1 MKTHLGH
8 YEIVGELGRGGMGVV
23 YKGYEPALGRNVA
36 IKELSPSLAHDQ
48 NLVERFLREARSMAA
63 LNDPHIIQIYF
74 IGQENEQPFFVMEF
88 VEGESLS
95 QILKREKKLG
105 VADALKIIHQT
116 AQGLATAH
124 DKGVVHRDIK
134 PGNLMVTPRGQVKIA
149 DFGIALAS
157 TDFSQKLT
165 STGEFVGTPGY
176 LSPEV
181 CMAKPVDQRSDIF
194 SLGIVLYEM
203 LSGDTPFQ
211 DESPLG
217 LMLEVVKAEIP
228 DIREIN
234 QEVDAQTAAIL
245 TRMVAKDPADRF
257 QSCHDLAAALEAHQ
271 LVAKGGTITLAAPK
285 PAPADATMV
294 GAPTP
299 ASQPVRRA
307 PTPPPNVS
315 KTGVGTAASAA
326 ASATPPAAPAA
337 AVNDGAATAAG
348 VNATRPSV
356 LAKSQKPSRGPLLPI
371 AIAAV
376 LVLGIVGGAFAFRG
390 PLTTFFKG
398 WYDELSGSA
407 YSDGVAA
414 GKATNPLGSS
424 HAGTPNGELA
434 SAPAGSAASA
444 AQDGLTDAER
454 DAVIEADQGDS
465 GTSAAGFVV
474 DGIDEGSAD
483 AMAAQSPAGQGND
496 LPSAADVDAA
506 TRTGLADSSS
516 TPSAVPASMSANG
529 VVSGVVASNAAA
541 QNTAAATQNAPP
553 KNLATRTEP
562 RAVAPPRN
570 PRIAVVAL
578 GDSAITTPAAQRI
591 ESALA
596 RDGFDLVDTEL
607 LEGVAEH
614 ARAGN
619 LARLMSRFAQ
629 RRDVDVLVVVKAEP
643 IGSQEL
649 QYYGRSSTLYSAY
662 LGVRAYDVGD
672 KRPLG
677 SGFREKVDFT
687 ALNAQ
692 EKAQEIVE
700 PGIGDLISRLSPYRP
715 KARG

>member
-8 YEIVGELGRGGMGVV
+8 YEIVSELGRGGMGVV
-23 YKGYEPALGRNVA
+23 YKGYEPALSRNVA

-105 VADALKIIHQT
+105 VADAMKIIHQT

-134 PGNLMVTPRGQVKIA
+134 PGNLMVTPKGQVKIA

-234 QEVDAQTAAIL
+234 KEVDAQTAAIL

-257 QSCHDLAAALEAHQ
+257 QSCHDLAAALEAHP
-271 LVAKGGTITLAAPK
+271 LVAKGGTIMLAAPK
-285 PAPADATMV
+285 PMPADATVV

-299 ASQPVRRA
+299 ASQQARRM

-315 KTGVGTAASAA
+315 KTGVGAASAA
-326 ASATPPAAPAA
+326 AATPPAAPTG
-337 AVNDGAATAAG
+337 AVDGNAPTAAG
-348 VNATRPSV
+348 ANATRPSV
-356 LAKSQKPSRGPLLPI
+356 LAKSRKSGRGPLLPM

-390 PLTTFFKG
+390 PLTDLFKG
-398 WYDELSGSA
+398 YVDGFSGSA
-407 YSDGVAA
+407 YQDGVTA
-414 GKATNPLGSS
+414 GQASNPVGVSQ
-424 HAGTPNGELA
+424 AGTPSDGTSGNA
-434 SAPAGSAASA
+434 VNDVSTTTA
-444 AQDGLTDAER
+444 DGLTADER
-454 DAVIEADQGDS
+454 SAVIEADNGDS
-465 GTSAAGFVV
+465 GTRDAGLMV
-474 DGIDEGSAD
+474 DGVAD
-483 AMAAQSPAGQGND
+483 NSMPNNAQ
-496 LPSAADVDAA
+496 VDAA
-506 TRTGLADSSS
+506 TSTTLADSSGV
-516 TPSAVPASMSANG
+516 PSAMPSTSAANG
-529 VVSGVVASNAAA
+529 VVSSVVASNAAA
-541 QNTAAATQNAPP
+541 QNTSAATQSAPP

-578 GDSAITTPAAQRI
+578 GDSAITSPAAQRI
-591 ESALA
+591 ESALS

-619 LARLMSRFAQ
+619 LAILMSRFAQ

-643 IGSQEL
+643 IGTQEL

-662 LGVRAYDVGD
+662 LGVRAYDVAG

-677 SGFREKVDFT
+677 SGLREKVDFT

-700 PGIGDLISRLSPYRP
+700 PGISDLISRLSPYRP

>member
-8 YEIVGELGRGGMGVV
+8 YEIVSELGRGGMGVV

-74 IGQENEQPFFVMEF
+74 IGQEDEQPFFVMEF

-95 QILKREKKLG
+95 QILKREKKIG

-134 PGNLMVTPRGQVKIA
+134 PGNLMVTPKGQVKIA

-234 QEVDAQTAAIL
+234 KEVDAQTAAIL

-257 QSCHDLAAALEAHQ
+257 QSCHDLAAALEAHPQ
-271 LVAKGGTITLAAPK
+271 VAKGGTITLAAPK

-299 ASQPVRRA
+299 ASQQARRM

-326 ASATPPAAPAA
+326 PVSPPAAPAA
-337 AVNDGAATAAG
+337 AVDGNAPTAAG
-348 VNATRPSV
+348 ANATRPSV
-356 LAKSQKPSRGPLLPI
+356 LAKSRKQGRGPMLPL

-390 PLTTFFKG
+390 PLTDLFKG
-398 WYDELSGSA
+398 YVDGFSGSA
-407 YSDGVAA
+407 YEDGVAA
-414 GKATNPLGSS
+414 GQASNPVGVSQ
-424 HAGTPNGELA
+424 AGTL
-434 SAPAGSAASA
+434 SDGSNDGATDAASGNSG
-444 AQDGLTDAER
+444 DGLTEAER
-454 DAVIEADQGDS
+454 SAVIEADQGDA
-465 GTSAAGFVV
+465 GQSAAGFVV
-474 DGIDEGSAD
+474 DGIEDGAGNT
-483 AMAAQSPAGQGND
+483 AVAQSPTTGQSNGMPN
-496 LPSAADVDAA
+496 AAQVEAA

-516 TPSAVPASMSANG
+516 VSGAVPGNTSANG
-529 VVSGVVASNAAA
+529 VVSSVVAAN
-541 QNTAAATQNAPP
+541 AATQNASAATQSAPP
-553 KNLATRTEP
+553 KNLASRTKP
-562 RAVAPPRN
+562 QAIAPPRN

-578 GDSAITTPAAQRI
+578 GDSAVTAPAAQRI
-591 ESALA
+591 ESALS

-643 IGSQEL
+643 IGTQEL

-662 LGVRAYDVGD
+662 LSV
-672 KRPLG
+672 
-677 SGFREKVDFT
+677 
-687 ALNAQ
+687 
-692 EKAQEIVE
+692 
-700 PGIGDLISRLSPYRP
+700 
-715 KARG
+715 

>member
-95 QILKREKKLG
+95 QILKREKKLD

-234 QEVDAQTAAIL
+234 KEVDAQTAAIL
-245 TRMVAKDPADRF
+245 TRMVAKEPGDRF
-257 QSCHDLAAALEAHQ
+257 QSCHDLAAALEAHP
-271 LVAKGGTITLAAPK
+271 LVAKGGTLTLAAPK

-299 ASQPVRRA
+299 ASQQARRA

-326 ASATPPAAPAA
+326 PVSPPAAPAA
-337 AVNDGAATAAG
+337 AVDGSAPTAAG
-348 VNATRPSV
+348 ANATRPSV
-356 LAKSQKPSRGPLLPI
+356 LAKSQKRSRGPMLPL

-390 PLTTFFKG
+390 PLSALFKG
-398 WYDELSGSA
+398 YVDGFTGSA
-407 YSDGVAA
+407 YEDGVAA
-414 GKATNPLGSS
+414 GQASNPVGASQ
-424 HAGTPNGELA
+424 AGTLPDGANDA
-434 SAPAGSAASA
+434 STGTSTTGAA
-444 AQDGLTDAER
+444 DGLTDAER
-454 DAVIEADQGDS
+454 NAVIEADQGD
-465 GTSAAGFVV
+465 GGQSAAGFAI
-474 DGIDEGSAD
+474 DGVAEG
-483 AMAAQSPAGQGND
+483 AQDNATQTSTVAQGND
-496 LPSAADVDAA
+496 LPNAAQVDAA
-506 TRTGLADSSS
+506 TRTGLADSST
-516 TPSAVPASMSANG
+516 TPSSIPSTGASSG
-529 VVSGVVASNAAA
+529 VVSGVVASNAA
-541 QNTAAATQNAPP
+541 TSSVPAATQSAPP
-553 KNLATRTEP
+553 KNLASRTEP
-562 RAVAPPRN
+562 RPVAVPHT
-570 PRIAVVAL
+570 PRIAVIAL
-578 GDSAITTPAAQRI
+578 GDSAITAPAAQRI
-591 ESALA
+591 ESALS

-607 LEGVAEH
+607 LEGVAEN

-643 IGSQEL
+643 IGTQEL
-649 QYYGRSSTLYSAY
+649 QYYGRSSTLYSSY
-662 LGVRAYDVGD
+662 LSVRAYDVGD

-687 ALNAQ
+687 TLNAQ
-692 EKAQEIVE
+692 EKAMEVVE
-700 PGIGDLISRLSPYRP
+700 PGMSELINRLSPYRP